1 VDFLLDLLFLS
12 LSRFISVR
20 ALSHTYTNTHTPS
33 VNSDHQQ
40 HACHFKMPFWLVD
53 RPKSHVD
60 KVNMAE
66 IPVNTT
72 LPCIQCETIPIQDTV
87 LSTGYIVL
95 LTGQP
100 PCSHGLPCQQGNTMS
115 TGHDH
120 VNRGVPCEQG
130 STMLTGASSCQHDVF
145 ACLHAT
151 VVLTSLILSTDT
163 IGMSTGQCL
172 STGII
177 CIST

>member
-1 VDFLLDLLFLS
+1 MC
-12 LSRFISVR
+12 
-20 ALSHTYTNTHTPS
+20 
-33 VNSDHQQ
+33 HQQ
-40 HACHFKMPFWLVD
+40 NACHFKMPIWPVD
-53 RPKSHVD
+53 RHEMPVD
-60 KVNMAE
+60 RVNMAE
-66 IPVNTT
+66 IPVNRTP
-72 LPCIQCETIPIQDTV
+72 PCIQAQTIPIQDTV
-87 LSTGYIVL
+87 LSTGHIVL
-95 LTGQP
+95 LTGQ

-172 STGII
+172 STGVI